1 MRIYHRLKRVL
12 ESVLHSLKIVACSP
26 ITHHASALI
35 ALFWVVA
42 YFTPAYILIQIMNYV
57 FIAVAVAVIVSFMP
71 SVLVALKRGY
81 PIDRVAQLTIGIP
94 LAWLAST
101 MIRLWSAGS
110 RILELEWMRN
120 SPVIAF
126 CLFLSACAGVLH
138 LTAPGAIDGH
148 IPHKN
153 WVIVGVAVGA
163 GCLIAGILIGMNLER
178 PPI

>member
-1 MRIYHRLKRVL
+1 MRMPHRLKGAIKHAAHSAKIIVL
-12 ESVLHSLKIVACSP
+12 SPISHHAAALIVAFW
-26 ITHHASALI
+26 I
-35 ALFWVVA
+35 AA
-42 YFTPAYILIQIMNYV
+42 YFVPSYILIQIMNYIV
-57 FIAVAVAVIVSFMP
+57 IAVAVAVIISFMP

-81 PIDRVAQLTIGIP
+81 PIDRVAQLTIGIT
-94 LAWLAST
+94 LAWVAST
-101 MIRLWSAGS
+101 MIRLWSAGG

-126 CLFLSACAGVLH
+126 CLFLSACAGILH

-148 IPHKN
+148 IPSKN

-178 PPI
+178 PPL